1 MGTGARIREDDAS
14 PRPALFVAEASSIM
28 IDYDPHHWLSHL
40 FDIKGSMV
48 REIMGRVMTCVAWS
62 ALVVAFAKYE
72 SDIVV
77 IPTTIHSLV
86 GVALGLLLVFR
97 TNVSYE
103 RYWEGR
109 RMWGNIINASRD
121 LGRAATTYLAGDP
134 TRRDAV
140 IHWTIAYA
148 HAAVVGLRG
157 GSGLG
162 PVSARLP
169 ETEVAGVLAAR
180 SVPLAVASRI
190 GAELASARDEGRIS
204 DVLLAHLDLDVRQM
218 TDSLGSCERIKKTP
232 MPFAYVVHLRR
243 ALILYC
249 FTLPFGLVREN
260 GWGTVLDTLLIA
272 YVFFGVEEIGVE
284 IENPFGH
291 DDNDLPIERFAE
303 MIAGDLEGLRTTADR
318 DRPVLAS

>member
-1 MGTGARIREDDAS
+1 
-14 PRPALFVAEASSIM
+14 M
-28 IDYDPHHWLSHL
+28 IDYDPHRWLSHL
-40 FDIKGSMV
+40 FDIRGSMV
-48 REIMGRVMTCVAWS
+48 REILGRVLTCVAWS
-62 ALVVAFAKYE
+62 VAVVAFAKYVT
-72 SDIVV
+72 DVVV
-77 IPTTIHSLV
+77 ITTTIHGLV

-121 LGRAATTYLAGDP
+121 LGRGASVHLAGDP
-134 TRRDAV
+134 ARRDAV
-140 IHWTIAYA
+140 VLWTIAFA
-148 HAAVVGLRG
+148 HAAMVGLRG

-162 PVSARLP
+162 PAGDELP
-169 ETEVAGVLAAR
+169 EGRVRGVLEARHVPMAVAAR
-180 SVPLAVASRI
+180 I
-190 GAELASARDEGRIS
+190 GEELASARDEGLIS
-204 DVLLAHLDLDVRQM
+204 DVILAHLDLSVRQL

-249 FTLPFGLVREN
+249 FTLPFGLVKDF
-260 GWGTVLDTLLIA
+260 GWGTVLDTLLIS

-291 DDNDLPIERFAE
+291 DDNDLPLERLCGTIEL
-303 MIAGDLEGLRTTADR
+303 DLRGPV
-318 DRPVLAS
+318 RPS

>member
-1 MGTGARIREDDAS
+1 
-14 PRPALFVAEASSIM
+14 M

-48 REIMGRVMTCVAWS
+48 REIMGRVLTCVAWS
-62 ALVVAFAKYE
+62 AVVVAFAKYVTE
-72 SDIVV
+72 VV
-77 IPTTIHSLV
+77 IITTTIHSLV

-121 LGRAATTYLAGDP
+121 LARGVTVHLAGDP

-140 IHWTIAYA
+140 IRWTIAFSN
-148 HAAVVGLRG
+148 AAMASLRG

-162 PVSARLP
+162 TAGDGLP
-169 ETEVAGVLAAR
+169 EDDLRMTRESGY
-180 SVPLAVASRI
+180 VPLAVATRI
-190 GAELASARDEGRIS
+190 GEELAAARDEGTIS
-204 DVLLAHLDLDVRQM
+204 DVILAHLDFAVRQL
-218 TDSLGSCERIKKTP
+218 TDSLGACERIRKTP

-249 FTLPFGLVREN
+249 FTLPFGLVKDF

-291 DDNDLPIERFAE
+291 DDNDLPLEKMCA
-303 MIAGDLEGLRTTADR
+303 MIDSDLRGLVGRA
-318 DRPVLAS
+318 

>member
-1 MGTGARIREDDAS
+1 MARRRSD
-14 PRPALFVAEASSIM
+14 PRFNAEARPPM
-28 IDYDPHHWLSHL
+28 IDYDPHSWLSHL

-48 REIMGRVMTCVAWS
+48 REIMGRVLACVAWS
-62 ALVVAFAKYE
+62 ALVVTFAKYV
-72 SDIVV
+72 SDVVV

-109 RMWGNIINASRD
+109 RMWGSIINASRD
-121 LGRAATTYLAGDP
+121 LGRATATHLAGDP

-140 IHWTIAYA
+140 MDWIAAFA
-148 HAAVVGLRG
+148 HAAVVVLRG

-162 PVSARLP
+162 PSAARLP
-169 ETEVAGVLAAR
+169 GPEVAAVLASR

-190 GAELASARDEGRIS
+190 GDELAAARDEGRIS
-204 DVLLAHLDLDVRQM
+204 DVLLAHLDLDVRQLI
-218 TDSLGSCERIKKTP
+218 DCLGGCDRIKKTP

-249 FTLPFGLVREN
+249 FTLPFGLVKDY
-260 GWGTVLDTLLIA
+260 GWGTVLDTLLIS

-284 IENPFGH
+284 IENPFGD

-303 MIAGDLEGLRTTADR
+303 LIAGDLDGLRKPAVSGR
-318 DRPVLAS
+318 APGSS